1 MCLIIAAFPNTNGTN
16 NFIMEALLNSQFLDN
31 SFRDYGMVFGF
42 ILSVLILR
50 KVASKKI
57 TRLIFYAFRK
67 MGRKINEK
75 EFFDLVLAPLENFIF
90 FSATYVAL
98 NSLNFPREFG
108 FKIMKI
114 KSDVLLDRMASGVL
128 IYFFFHTLLRVTDY
142 LAIVMEKKAKA
153 TEDYSDDQLI
163 IFFREFLKVI
173 LIIVCI
179 LVMIRYV
186 FNQDITKLLAGLS
199 IVGAAI
205 ALAAKESIENL
216 IASFIIFFDRP
227 FTVGDL
233 LKVQQVNGTVE
244 KIGLRSTRIRTT
256 ERTYVT
262 IPNKQMV
269 DSIVD
274 NLSLR
279 NKRRFELVLEL
290 DPRSTVDQLKQ
301 VLKQMEEK
309 LNYPELEEKT
319 ILLNEIRID
328 SYTVMVECITGVIS
342 IADFNALKQ
351 KLNFQVLQLLE
362 SNGIAVAGKD
372 RMINASSRQSGF

>member
-1 MCLIIAAFPNTNGTN
+1 
-16 NFIMEALLNSQFLDN
+16 
-31 SFRDYGMVFGF
+31 
-42 ILSVLILR
+42 
-50 KVASKKI
+50 
-57 TRLIFYAFRK
+57 
-67 MGRKINEK
+67 
-75 EFFDLVLAPLENFIF
+75 
-90 FSATYVAL
+90 
-98 NSLNFPREFG
+98 
-108 FKIMKI
+108 
-114 KSDVLLDRMASGVL
+114 
-128 IYFFFHTLLRVTDY
+128 
-142 LAIVMEKKAKA
+142 
-153 TEDYSDDQLI
+153 LI

-290 DPRSTVDQLKQ
+290 DPRFNSGPVK
-301 VLKQMEEK
+301 
-309 LNYPELEEKT
+309 
-319 ILLNEIRID
+319 
-328 SYTVMVECITGVIS
+328 TGVEG
-342 IADFNALKQ
+342 
-351 KLNFQVLQLLE
+351 V
-362 SNGIAVAGKD
+362 GGK
-372 RMINASSRQSGF
+372 IVVS

>member
-1 MCLIIAAFPNTNGTN
+1 MQEILSRT
-16 NFIMEALLNSQFLDN
+16 FLDN
-31 SFRDYGMVFGF
+31 SFRDYLMVFGF

-57 TRLIFYAFRK
+57 TRLIFFAFRK

-108 FKIMKI
+108 FKIMKV
-114 KSDVLLDRMASGVL
+114 KSDVLLDRIASGVL

-142 LAIVMEKKAKA
+142 LAIVMEKKAKTTA
-153 TEDYSDDQLI
+153 DYSDDQLI

-227 FTVGDL
+227 LTVGDF
-233 LKVQQVNGTVE
+233 LKIQQVSGTVE
-244 KIGLRSTRIRTT
+244 KIGLRSTRVRTVDG
-256 ERTYVT
+256 TYIT

-269 DSIVD
+269 DSVVD
-274 NLSLR
+274 NFSLR
-279 NKRRFELVLEL
+279 NRCRFELALAL
-290 DPRSTVDQLKQ
+290 DPRATVDQLRQ
-301 VLKQMEEK
+301 VVKEMGEK
-309 LNYPELEEKT
+309 LDYPELAAKT
-319 ILLNEIRID
+319 ILLSEIRID
-328 SYTVMVECITGVIS
+328 AYIITIECITGVINVS
-342 IADFNALKQ
+342 DLNMLKQ
-351 KLNFQVLQLLE
+351 NINLHVLELLE
-362 SNGIAVAGKD
+362 KNGIAVAGKE
-372 RMINASSRQSGF
+372 RMINTSLK

>member
-1 MCLIIAAFPNTNGTN
+1 MLDT
-16 NFIMEALLNSQFLDN
+16 LNRTILDN
-31 SFRDYGMVFGF
+31 TLKDYLIVAGF
-42 ILSVLILR
+42 ILLVLILR

-57 TRLIFYAFRK
+57 TRLIFYLFRK

-90 FSATYVAL
+90 FLASYLAI
-98 NSLNFPREFG
+98 NSLEFPRELM

-114 KSDVLLDRMASGVL
+114 KSDVLLDRAASGVL

-142 LAIVMEKKAKA
+142 LAIVMEKKAKT

-173 LIIVCI
+173 LIIICV

-199 IVGAAI
+199 LVGAAI

-233 LKVQQVNGTVE
+233 LKVQQINGTVE

-256 ERTYVT
+256 DRTYVT

-279 NKRRFELVLEL
+279 NKRRVELVLEL
-290 DPRSTVDQLKQ
+290 HPRSTVDQLKL
-301 VLKQMEEK
+301 VLKEMEST
-309 LNYPELEEKT
+309 LSYPGLEEKT
-319 ILLNEIRID
+319 ILLSDIRMDAYVVSIEY
-328 SYTVMVECITGVIS
+328 YTGMIT
-342 IADFNALKQ
+342 IAAFNALKQ
-351 KLNFQVLQLLE
+351 KVNFDVLQLLE
-362 SNGIAVAGKD
+362 SHGIAVAGKD
-372 RMINASSRQSGF
+372 KK

>member
-1 MCLIIAAFPNTNGTN
+1 MQ
-16 NFIMEALLNSQFLDN
+16 EVLNRTFLDN
-31 SFRDYGMVFGF
+31 SFRDYLMVFGF

-98 NSLNFPREFG
+98 NSLNFPREFD
-108 FKIMKI
+108 FKIMKV

-142 LAIVMEKKAKA
+142 MAIVMEKNAKT

-173 LIIVCI
+173 LIIVCF

-227 FTVGDL
+227 FTVGDF
-233 LKVQQVNGTVE
+233 LKVMQISGTVE
-244 KIGLRSTRIRTT
+244 KIGLRSTRLRTADGT
-256 ERTYVT
+256 FIT

-269 DSIVD
+269 DSVVD
-274 NLSLR
+274 NFSLR
-279 NKRRFELVLEL
+279 NKCRFELVLAL
-290 DPRSTVDQLKQ
+290 DPRATVDQLKQ
-301 VLKQMEEK
+301 VIKEMDEIFI
-309 LNYPELEEKT
+309 YPELESKT
-319 ILLNEIRID
+319 ILLSEIRID
-328 SYTVMVECITGVIS
+328 AYIINIECITGVIS
-342 IADFNALKQ
+342 MSDLNILKQ
-351 KLNFQVLQLLE
+351 KMNLQVLELLE
-362 SNGIAVAGKD
+362 KNGVAVAGKE
-372 RMINASSRQSGF
+372 RVIHSIHS

>member
-1 MCLIIAAFPNTNGTN
+1 
-16 NFIMEALLNSQFLDN
+16 
-31 SFRDYGMVFGF
+31 MVFGI

-98 NSLNFPREFG
+98 NSLNFPREFD
-108 FKIMKI
+108 FKIMKV

-142 LAIVMEKKAKA
+142 MAIVMEKNAKT

-173 LIIVCI
+173 LIIVCF

-227 FTVGDL
+227 FTVGDF
-233 LKVQQVNGTVE
+233 LKVMQISGTVE
-244 KIGLRSTRIRTT
+244 KIGLRSTRLRTADGT
-256 ERTYVT
+256 FIT

-269 DSIVD
+269 DSVVD
-274 NLSLR
+274 NFSLR
-279 NKRRFELVLEL
+279 NKCRFELVLAL
-290 DPRSTVDQLKQ
+290 DPRATVDQLKQ
-301 VLKQMEEK
+301 VIKEMDEIFI
-309 LNYPELEEKT
+309 YPELETKT
-319 ILLNEIRID
+319 ILLSEIRID
-328 SYTVMVECITGVIS
+328 AYIITIECITGVIS
-342 IADFNALKQ
+342 MSELNLIKQ
-351 KLNFQVLQLLE
+351 KMNLQVLELLE
-362 SNGIAVAGKD
+362 KNGVAVSGKD
-372 RMINASSRQSGF
+372 RVINSFLN

>member
-1 MCLIIAAFPNTNGTN
+1 MQ
-16 NFIMEALLNSQFLDN
+16 EVLNRTFLDN
-31 SFRDYGMVFGF
+31 SIRDYLMVFGF

-57 TRLIFYAFRK
+57 TRMIFFAFRK
-67 MGRKINEK
+67 MGRNINEK
-75 EFFDLVLAPLENFIF
+75 EFFDLVLAPLENLIF

-98 NSLNFPREFG
+98 SSLNFPREFG
-108 FKIMKI
+108 FRIMKI

-142 LAIVMEKKAKA
+142 LAIVMEKKAKT

-227 FTVGDL
+227 FTVGDF
-233 LKVQQVNGTVE
+233 LKIQQVSGTVE
-244 KIGLRSTRIRTT
+244 KIGLRSTRVRTVDG
-256 ERTYVT
+256 TYIT

-269 DSIVD
+269 DSVVD
-274 NLSLR
+274 NFSLR
-279 NKRRFELVLEL
+279 NRCRFELVLAL
-290 DPRSTVDQLKQ
+290 DPRATVDQLRQ
-301 VLKQMEEK
+301 VVKEIGEK
-309 LNYPELEEKT
+309 LDYPELAAKT
-319 ILLNEIRID
+319 ILLSEIRID
-328 SYTVMVECITGVIS
+328 AYIITIECITGVINVS
-342 IADFNALKQ
+342 DLNVLKQ
-351 KLNFQVLQLLE
+351 NINLLVLELLE
-362 SNGIAVAGKD
+362 KNAVAVAGKE
-372 RMINASSRQSGF
+372 RIINAFLK

>member
-1 MCLIIAAFPNTNGTN
+1 MQ
-16 NFIMEALLNSQFLDN
+16 EVLNRTFLDN

-42 ILSVLILR
+42 ILSALILR
-50 KVASKKI
+50 KIATKKI
-57 TRLIFYAFRK
+57 TRLIFYVFRK

-108 FKIMKI
+108 FKIMKV

-142 LAIVMEKKAKA
+142 LAIVMEKKAKT

-186 FNQDITKLLAGLS
+186 FNQDVTKLLAGLS

-233 LKVQQVNGTVE
+233 LKVQQVKTVRPHKAESLVKPRAQANLVRLVHRAPLGRRHQHEPDLWAPQEGRHRELVAVELAE
-244 KIGLRSTRIRTT
+244 KRREDLLRGAGLVVVRWGWADVVGRGDDMAARIR
-256 ERTYVT
+256 R
-262 IPNKQMV
+262 
-269 DSIVD
+269 
-274 NLSLR
+274 
-279 NKRRFELVLEL
+279 
-290 DPRSTVDQLKQ
+290 
-301 VLKQMEEK
+301 
-309 LNYPELEEKT
+309 
-319 ILLNEIRID
+319 
-328 SYTVMVECITGVIS
+328 G
-342 IADFNALKQ
+342 IADA
-351 KLNFQVLQLLE
+351 
-362 SNGIAVAGKD
+362 
-372 RMINASSRQSGF
+372 ASRAPVDVSRYLAAA

>member
-1 MCLIIAAFPNTNGTN
+1 MQ
-16 NFIMEALLNSQFLDN
+16 EVLNRTFLDN

-42 ILSVLILR
+42 ILSALILR
-50 KVASKKI
+50 KIATKKI
-57 TRLIFYAFRK
+57 TRLIFYVFRK

-90 FSATYVAL
+90 FSATFIAM
-98 NSLNFPREFG
+98 NTLNFPREFG

-142 LAIVMEKKAKA
+142 LASVMEKKAKT
-153 TEDYSDDQLI
+153 TEDYSDDLLI

-186 FNQDITKLLAGLS
+186 FNQDVTKLLAGLS

-227 FTVGDL
+227 FTVGDI
-233 LKVQQVNGTVE
+233 LKVQQVSGTVE
-244 KIGLRSTRIRTT
+244 KIGLRSTRVRTIDG
-256 ERTYVT
+256 TYLT

-269 DSIVD
+269 DSVVD
-274 NLSLR
+274 NFSLR
-279 NKRRFELVLEL
+279 NKCRFELVLAL
-290 DPRSTVDQLKQ
+290 DPRATVDQLRQ
-301 VLKQMEEK
+301 VVKEMDEK
-309 LNYPELEEKT
+309 LDYTELEAKT
-319 ILLNEIRID
+319 ILLSDIRID
-328 SYTVMVECITGVIS
+328 AYIITIECITGVIS

-351 KLNFQVLQLLE
+351 KLNFQVLYLLE
-362 SNGIAVAGKD
+362 TNGIAVAGKE
-372 RMINASSRQSGF
+372 RMINTTLRQS

>member
-1 MCLIIAAFPNTNGTN
+1 MQ
-16 NFIMEALLNSQFLDN
+16 EVLNKTFLDN
-31 SFRDYGMVFGF
+31 SFRDYLMVFGF

-67 MGRKINEK
+67 MGRNINEK

-108 FKIMKI
+108 FKIMKV

-142 LAIVMEKKAKA
+142 LAIVLEKKAKN

-227 FTVGDL
+227 FTVGDF
-233 LKVQQVNGTVE
+233 LKVLQVSGTVE
-244 KIGLRSTRIRTT
+244 KIGLRSTRVRTT
-256 ERTYVT
+256 DGTYIT

-269 DSIVD
+269 DSVVD
-274 NLSLR
+274 NFSLR
-279 NKRRFELVLEL
+279 NKCRFELVLAL
-290 DPRSTVDQLKQ
+290 DTRATVDQLRQLIKE
-301 VLKQMEEK
+301 MDEK
-309 LNYPELEEKT
+309 FDYPELETKT
-319 ILLNEIRID
+319 ILLTEIRMDAYII
-328 SYTVMVECITGVIS
+328 TIECITGVIGMPDLNL
-342 IADFNALKQ
+342 IKQ
-351 KLNFQVLQLLE
+351 KMNLQVLDLLE
-362 SNGIAVAGKD
+362 KNGIAVAGKD
-372 RMINASSRQSGF
+372 RMVHPVSR

>member
-1 MCLIIAAFPNTNGTN
+1 MQ
-16 NFIMEALLNSQFLDN
+16 EVLNRTFLDN
-31 SFRDYGMVFGF
+31 SFRDYLMVFGF

-75 EFFDLVLAPLENFIF
+75 EFFDLVLASLENFIF

-108 FKIMKI
+108 FRIMKI
-114 KSDVLLDRMASGVL
+114 KSDVLLDRMASGIL

-142 LAIVMEKKAKA
+142 LAIVMEKKARA

-227 FTVGDL
+227 FTVGDS
-233 LKVQQVNGTVE
+233 LKIQQVSGTVE
-244 KIGLRSTRIRTT
+244 KIGLRSTRVRTIDG
-256 ERTYVT
+256 TYIT

-269 DSIVD
+269 DSVVD
-274 NLSLR
+274 NFSLR
-279 NKRRFELVLEL
+279 NKCRFELLLAL
-290 DPRSTVDQLKQ
+290 DPRATVDQLKQ
-301 VLKQMEEK
+301 LLKEMDEK
-309 LNYPELEEKT
+309 LVYPELATKT
-319 ILLNEIRID
+319 ILLSEIRID
-328 SYTVMVECITGVIS
+328 AYIITIECISGVINTT
-342 IADFNALKQ
+342 D
-351 KLNFQVLQLLE
+351 LNLLRQNVNVQVLELLE
-362 SNGIAVAGKD
+362 KNGIAVAGKE
-372 RMINASSRQSGF
+372 RMINNFLQ

>member
-1 MCLIIAAFPNTNGTN
+1 MQ
-16 NFIMEALLNSQFLDN
+16 EVLNKTFLDN
-31 SFRDYGMVFGF
+31 SFRDYLMVFGF

-57 TRLIFYAFRK
+57 TRLIFFAFRK

-98 NSLNFPREFG
+98 NSLNFPREFS
-108 FKIMKI
+108 FRVMKI

-142 LAIVMEKKAKA
+142 LAIVMEKKAKT

-227 FTVGDL
+227 FTVGDS
-233 LKVQQVNGTVE
+233 LKILQVSGTVE
-244 KIGLRSTRIRTT
+244 KIGLRSTRVRTIDG
-256 ERTYVT
+256 TYIT

-269 DSIVD
+269 DSVVD
-274 NLSLR
+274 NFSLR
-279 NKRRFELVLEL
+279 NKCRFELVLAL
-290 DPRSTVDQLKQ
+290 DPRATVDQLRQIVKE
-301 VLKQMEEK
+301 MDEK
-309 LNYPELEEKT
+309 LVYPELATKT
-319 ILLNEIRID
+319 ILLSEIRID
-328 SYTVMVECITGVIS
+328 AYIVTVECITGVIS
-342 IADFNALKQ
+342 ISDLNLLKQ
-351 KLNFQVLQLLE
+351 NINLQVLELLE
-362 SNGIAVAGKD
+362 KNGIAVAGKEK
-372 RMINASSRQSGF
+372 MINKSLQ

>member
-1 MCLIIAAFPNTNGTN
+1 MQ
-16 NFIMEALLNSQFLDN
+16 EVLNRTFLDN
-31 SFRDYGMVFGF
+31 SFRDYLMVFGF

-108 FKIMKI
+108 FRIMKI
-114 KSDVLLDRMASGVL
+114 KSDVLLDRMASGIL

-142 LAIVMEKKAKA
+142 LAIVMEKKARA

-227 FTVGDL
+227 FTVGDS
-233 LKVQQVNGTVE
+233 LKIQQVSGTVE
-244 KIGLRSTRIRTT
+244 KIGLRSTRVRTIDG
-256 ERTYVT
+256 TYIT

-269 DSIVD
+269 DSVVD
-274 NLSLR
+274 NFSLR
-279 NKRRFELVLEL
+279 NKCRFELLLAL
-290 DPRSTVDQLKQ
+290 DPRATVDQLKQ
-301 VLKQMEEK
+301 LLKEMDEK
-309 LNYPELEEKT
+309 LVYPELATKT
-319 ILLNEIRID
+319 ILLSEIRID
-328 SYTVMVECITGVIS
+328 AYIITIECISGVINTT
-342 IADFNALKQ
+342 D
-351 KLNFQVLQLLE
+351 LNLLRQNVNVHVWELLE
-362 SNGIAVAGKD
+362 KNGIAVAGKE
-372 RMINASSRQSGF
+372 RMINNFLQ

>member
-1 MCLIIAAFPNTNGTN
+1 MQ
-16 NFIMEALLNSQFLDN
+16 EVLNRTFLDN

-42 ILSVLILR
+42 ILSALILR
-50 KVASKKI
+50 KIATKKI
-57 TRLIFYAFRK
+57 TRLIFYVFRK

-90 FSATYVAL
+90 FSATFIAM
-98 NSLNFPREFG
+98 NTLNFPREFG

-142 LAIVMEKKAKA
+142 LAIVMEKKAKT

-186 FNQDITKLLAGLS
+186 FNQDVTKLLAGLS

-227 FTVGDL
+227 FTVGDI
-233 LKVQQVNGTVE
+233 LKVQQVSGTVE
-244 KIGLRSTRIRTT
+244 KIGLRSTRVRTIDG
-256 ERTYVT
+256 TYLT

-269 DSIVD
+269 DSVVD
-274 NLSLR
+274 NFSLR
-279 NKRRFELVLEL
+279 NKCRFELVLAL
-290 DPRSTVDQLKQ
+290 DPSATTDQLRLVVKE
-301 VLKQMEEK
+301 MDEK
-309 LNYPELEEKT
+309 MNYPELEGKT
-319 ILLNEIRID
+319 ILLSDIQID
-328 SYTVMVECITGVIS
+328 AYIITIECVTGIMS
-342 IADFNALKQ
+342 IESFNALKQ
-351 KLNFQVLQLLE
+351 KLNFQVLHLLE
-362 SNGIAVAGKD
+362 TNGIAVAGKE
-372 RMINASSRQSGF
+372 RLINTTSRQSGF

>member
-1 MCLIIAAFPNTNGTN
+1 MQ
-16 NFIMEALLNSQFLDN
+16 EVLNRAFLDN
-31 SFRDYGMVFGF
+31 SFRDYLMVFGF

-57 TRLIFYAFRK
+57 TRLIFFAFRK
-67 MGRKINEK
+67 MGRNINEK
-75 EFFDLVLAPLENFIF
+75 EFFDLVLAPLENLIF
-90 FSATYVAL
+90 FSATYIAL

-142 LAIVMEKKAKA
+142 LAIVMEKKAKT
-153 TEDYSDDQLI
+153 TEDFSDDQLI

-227 FTVGDL
+227 FTVGDS
-233 LKVQQVNGTVE
+233 LKIQQVSGTVE
-244 KIGLRSTRIRTT
+244 KIGLRSTRVRTIDG
-256 ERTYVT
+256 TYIT

-269 DSIVD
+269 DSVVD
-274 NLSLR
+274 NFSLR
-279 NKRRFELVLEL
+279 NRCRFELVLAL
-290 DPRSTVDQLKQ
+290 DPRASVKQLKQ
-301 VLKQMEEK
+301 LVKEMDEK
-309 LNYPELEEKT
+309 LVYPALETKT
-319 ILLNEIRID
+319 ILLSEIRID
-328 SYTVMVECITGVIS
+328 TYIVTVECITGVIS
-342 IADFNALKQ
+342 VSDLNVLKQ
-351 KLNFQVLQLLE
+351 NINLQVLELLE
-362 SNGIAVAGKD
+362 QNGIAVAGKE
-372 RMINASSRQSGF
+372 RMFNASLK

>member
-1 MCLIIAAFPNTNGTN
+1 MQ
-16 NFIMEALLNSQFLDN
+16 EVLNKAFLDN
-31 SFRDYGMVFGF
+31 SFRDYLMVFGF

-67 MGRKINEK
+67 MGRNINEK
-75 EFFDLVLAPLENFIF
+75 EFFDLVLAPFEKFIF

-98 NSLNFPREFG
+98 NSLNFPSEFG
-108 FKIMKI
+108 FKIMKV
-114 KSDVLLDRMASGVL
+114 KSDVLLDRVASGVL
-128 IYFFFHTLLRVTDY
+128 IYLFFHTLLRVTDF
-142 LAIVMEKKAKA
+142 LAIVLEKKAKN
-153 TEDYSDDQLI
+153 TEDYSDDQLV

-227 FTVGDL
+227 FTVGDF
-233 LKVQQVNGTVE
+233 LKVLQVSGTVE
-244 KIGLRSTRIRTT
+244 KIGLRSTRVRTLDGT
-256 ERTYVT
+256 FIT

-269 DSIVD
+269 DSVVD
-274 NLSLR
+274 NFSLR
-279 NKRRFELVLEL
+279 NKCRFELVLAL
-290 DPRSTVDQLKQ
+290 DTRATVEQLRQ
-301 VLKQMEEK
+301 VIKEMDEK
-309 LNYPELEEKT
+309 FDYPELETKT
-319 ILLNEIRID
+319 ILLSEIRMDAYVI
-328 SYTVMVECITGVIS
+328 TIECITGVIG
-342 IADFNALKQ
+342 ITDLNLIKQ
-351 KLNFQVLQLLE
+351 KMNLEVLDLLE
-362 SNGIAVAGKD
+362 KNGIAVAGKD
-372 RMINASSRQSGF
+372 RMIYPFSR

>member
-1 MCLIIAAFPNTNGTN
+1 MQDILKKVI
-16 NFIMEALLNSQFLDN
+16 LDN
-31 SFRDYGMVFGF
+31 TLKEYLVVAGF
-42 ILSVLILR
+42 ILFVLLFH

-57 TRLIFYAFRK
+57 TRLIFFLFRK
-67 MGRKINEK
+67 MGRNINEK
-75 EFFDLVLAPLENFIF
+75 DFFNLVLAPLENFVF
-90 FSATYVAL
+90 FLASYLAIG
-98 NSLNFPREFG
+98 SLEFPRELM
-108 FKIMKI
+108 FKIMKL
-114 KSDVLLDRMASGVL
+114 KSDVLLDRAASGIL

-142 LAIVMEKKAKA
+142 LAIVMEKKAKT

-179 LVMIRYV
+179 LVMIRFV

-199 IVGAAI
+199 IIGAAI

-227 FTVGDL
+227 FRVGDL
-233 LKVQQVNGTVE
+233 LKVQQINGTVE
-244 KIGLRSTRIRTT
+244 KIGLRSTRIRTM

-279 NKRRFELVLEL
+279 NNRRFELVLAL
-290 DPRSTVDQLKQ
+290 DPSSTADQLKL
-301 VLKQMEEK
+301 VMKQMELK
-309 LNYPELEEKT
+309 LSYPELEEKT
-319 ILLNEIRID
+319 ILLTDIRMDAYIV
-328 SYTVMVECITGVIS
+328 TVEYFTGMITLD
-342 IADFNALKQ
+342 AFNVLKQ
-351 KLNFQVLQLLE
+351 KVHFDVLHILE
-362 SNGIAVAGKD
+362 THGIAVAGKG
-372 RMINASSRQSGF
+372 RNAGLVSG

>member
-1 MCLIIAAFPNTNGTN
+1 MCAIARALPNTNGIN
-16 NFIMEALLNSQFLDN
+16 NYKMQEVLNKTFLDN
-31 SFRDYGMVFGF
+31 SFKDYLMVFGF
-42 ILSVLILR
+42 IFSVLILR

-67 MGRKINEK
+67 MGRRINEK
-75 EFFDLVLAPLENFIF
+75 EFFDLVLAPLENFVF
-90 FSATYVAL
+90 FSATYIAL

-233 LKVQQVNGTVE
+233 LKVQEVNGTVE

-256 ERTYVT
+256 ERTYLT

-279 NKRRFELVLEL
+279 NKRRFEMVLAL
-290 DPRSTVDQLKQ
+290 DPRSTVDQLKK
-301 VLKQMEEK
+301 VLKEMEEK
-309 LNYPELEEKT
+309 MNYPDLEEKT
-319 ILLNEIRID
+319 ILLSDIRID
-328 SYTVMVECITGVIS
+328 SYTVTIECITGVIS

-351 KLNFQVLQLLE
+351 KLNFEVLYLLE
-362 SNGIAVAGKD
+362 TNGIAVAGKE
-372 RMINASSRQSGF
+372 RLINTTLKS

>member
-1 MCLIIAAFPNTNGTN
+1 
-16 NFIMEALLNSQFLDN
+16 
-31 SFRDYGMVFGF
+31 MVFGF

-98 NSLNFPREFG
+98 NSLNFPREFD
-108 FKIMKI
+108 FKIMKV

-142 LAIVMEKKAKA
+142 MAIVMEKNAKT

-173 LIIVCI
+173 LIIVCF

-227 FTVGDL
+227 FTVGDY
-233 LKVQQVNGTVE
+233 LKVLQISGTVE
-244 KIGLRSTRIRTT
+244 KIGLRSTRLRTT
-256 ERTYVT
+256 DGTFIT

-269 DSIVD
+269 DSVVD
-274 NLSLR
+274 NFSLR
-279 NKRRFELVLEL
+279 NKCRFELVLAL
-290 DPRSTVDQLKQ
+290 DPRATVDQLKQ
-301 VLKQMEEK
+301 VIKEMDEIFI
-309 LNYPELEEKT
+309 YPELESKT
-319 ILLNEIRID
+319 ILLSEIRID
-328 SYTVMVECITGVIS
+328 AYIITIECITGVIS
-342 IADFNALKQ
+342 MSDLNILKQ
-351 KLNFQVLQLLE
+351 KMNLQVLELLE
-362 SNGIAVAGKD
+362 KNGVAVAGKE
-372 RMINASSRQSGF
+372 RVIHSIHS

>member
-1 MCLIIAAFPNTNGTN
+1 MVLAFPNTNGIN
-16 NFIMEALLNSQFLDN
+16 NFNMQEVLNRTFLDN
-31 SFRDYGMVFGF
+31 SFRDYLMVFGI

-98 NSLNFPREFG
+98 NSLNFPREFD
-108 FKIMKI
+108 FKIMKV

-142 LAIVMEKKAKA
+142 MAIVMEKNAKT

-173 LIIVCI
+173 LIIVCF

-227 FTVGDL
+227 FTVGDF
-233 LKVQQVNGTVE
+233 LKVMQISGTVE
-244 KIGLRSTRIRTT
+244 KIGLRSTRLRTADGT
-256 ERTYVT
+256 FIT

-269 DSIVD
+269 DSVVD
-274 NLSLR
+274 NFSLR
-279 NKRRFELVLEL
+279 NKCRFELVLAL
-290 DPRSTVDQLKQ
+290 DPRATVDQLKQ
-301 VLKQMEEK
+301 VIKEMDEIFI
-309 LNYPELEEKT
+309 YPELETKT
-319 ILLNEIRID
+319 ILLSEIRID
-328 SYTVMVECITGVIS
+328 AYIITIECITGVIS
-342 IADFNALKQ
+342 MSELNLIKQ
-351 KLNFQVLQLLE
+351 KMNLQVLELLE
-362 SNGIAVAGKD
+362 KNGVAVSGKD
-372 RMINASSRQSGF
+372 RVINSFLN